1 MKKILMSILIVLLL
15 ISNYFLIWHGIKLFN
30 VKSIQEIKQASQEV
44 TDKLYNANEL
54 NNQTYPN
61 EYKELED
68 AIESLKKS
76 KQEYENKTKY
86 NSEGEKVGAL
96 EVKTYKIH
104 YLWAILG
111 NYKKEENLKS
121 LNLDLKTT
129 KTKDVYDLQITL
141 VGSYIGIT
149 DFLYD
154 IEDDEQL
161 NFEVKNL
168 SIQPY
173 TTTTTITTTI
183 DGYTKNKKTTKI
195 NPFSFI
201 FQITS
206 SALENSTNN
215 TKNTQN
221 NSSNNNTAANTTTNS
236 ANNNNSTTV
245 YDPKWVEA
253 TFKVENIGITLD

>member
-15 ISNYFLIWHGIKLFN
+15 ISNYFLIWRGIKLFN

-44 TDKLYNANEL
+44 NDNLYTANEL

-68 AIESLKKS
+68 AIEALKKS

-86 NSEGEKVGAL
+86 NPEGEKVGAL
-96 EVKTYKIH
+96 EIKTYKIH

-168 SIQPY
+168 SIGPY
-173 TTTTTITTTI
+173 TTTTTITTTV
-183 DGYTKNKKTTKI
+183 DGDPNKKTTKI
-195 NPFSFI
+195 NPFNLI

-206 SALENSTNN
+206 SALGSSTNN

-221 NSSNNNTAANTTTNS
+221 NSNNNNVTTNTTTNS
-236 ANNNNSTTV
+236 TTNNNSTTI

-253 TFKVENIGITLD
+253 TFKVENVGITLD